1 MTIQETL
8 WTGVLH
14 GGGLNKRTMCLFSPL
29 LPMVTMQ
36 DGTGTHEKLK

>member
-1 MTIQETL
+1 MAIQETL

-14 GGGLNKRTMCLFSPL
+14 GGGLNKSLSSPL